1 MPVEAMNDLARILVT
16 GVGGFGMAIL
26 LFWGLLSLPGF
37 GKYPGPYGDV
47 INTVAPFERQI
58 TNVVTAVNFDYR
70 ALDTLGEEFILF
82 MSVSGIVLLLRG
94 KRGES
99 PDSLPQPPIDHR
111 PSEARSDAISWL
123 SLVLVA
129 VTNLFGIYMVL
140 HGNLTPGGGFQGG
153 AILGAA
159 SMLVY
164 LAGGYWTY
172 RKSTAKRLT
181 EVVEAI
187 AAGSYSVIGIGSML
201 AGQAFLANVL
211 PLGTRDSLLSGGDI
225 PVINFAV
232 GLEVAAGFA
241 LLFLEFLEE
250 TRARESEKAS

>member
-1 MPVEAMNDLARILVT
+1 MNNSARILMT
-16 GVGGFGMAIL
+16 GVGGLGIALL
-26 LFWGLLSLPGF
+26 LFRGLVSLPGF

-47 INTVAPFERQI
+47 INSIAPFERQI

-82 MSVSGIVLLLRG
+82 GAVSGIVLLLRS

-99 PDSLPQPPIDHR
+99 PDSPPQPPIGHR
-111 PSEARSDAISWL
+111 PAEPGSDAVSWL
-123 SLVLVA
+123 SLILIA

-140 HGNLTPGGGFQGG
+140 HGTLTPGGGFQGG
-153 AILGAA
+153 AILGTA

-164 LAGGYWTY
+164 IAGGYRAY
-172 RKSTAKRLT
+172 RISTPKELT

-187 AAGSYSVIGIGSML
+187 AAGSYSLIGIGAML
-201 AGQAFLANVL
+201 AGHAFLANVL
-211 PLGTRDSLLSGGDI
+211 PLGTRDSLLSGGSI

-241 LLFLEFLEE
+241 LLFAEFLEE
-250 TRARESEKAS
+250 TRAQEPEKDS